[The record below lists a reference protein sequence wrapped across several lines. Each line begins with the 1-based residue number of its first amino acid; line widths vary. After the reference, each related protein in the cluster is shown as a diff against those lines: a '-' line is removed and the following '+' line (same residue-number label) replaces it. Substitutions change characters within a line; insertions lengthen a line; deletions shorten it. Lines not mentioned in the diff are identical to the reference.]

1 MTEELLRWR
10 VRTVVEI
17 EADLPYVMADRVQI
31 QQVLLNLIRNAIE
44 AMEAITR
51 DRHLT
56 IKVVRDGGFI
66 QTKISDQGVG
76 ITSPERIFEPFI
88 TTKEQGMGMG
98 LAISRSIVEA
108 HGGCLWA
115 EKNEP
120 YGTALILLSRGG
132 EGDK

>member
-1 MTEELLRWR
+1 
-10 VRTVVEI
+10 
-17 EADLPYVMADRVQI
+17 
-31 QQVLLNLIRNAIE
+31 
-44 AMEAITR
+44 
-51 DRHLT
+51 
-56 IKVVRDGGFI
+56 
-66 QTKISDQGVG
+66 VG

-120 YGTALILLSRGG
+120 YGTALIFTLPVEAKATSD
-132 EGDK
+132 EH